1 MQTSSALATG
11 GMVATSHPLATEA
24 ALEVLGAGGN
34 AVDAALAAAAV
45 TWVVLPMMC
54 GPGGDAFALVFDP
67 RDGEVLGFGSGG
79 MAPAAA
85 TPRWFEERDH
95 RLIPLYGPLSVG
107 VPGAV
112 AVLEEL
118 SERYG
123 RLPFGE
129 HFAAALRHAD
139 RGFPVSPAVAAHFA
153 KYGAQLAADP
163 ESSRIYGAVREGS
176 VLAQTDLARSI
187 ETIALEGARV
197 IYRGRLADAIAA
209 YMRDAGGLLT
219 LQDMAENRV
228 DVYDPPSI
236 DYRGNQVFQTAPPSQ
251 GFVVLEELKILE
263 SFDLASLPPGAE
275 QTIHLMVEAKK
286 LAVEDRLA
294 HAGDPRFVEWD
305 VERLLSPEH
314 AARRAAMIDR
324 SVVRPTV
331 AVPAAEGDTTYLCV
345 VDRDGFAISFIHSL
359 SAAFGAGV
367 TVPGTGILLNNRV
380 GRGFTLELGHPNGLA
395 PHKRTMST
403 LNCYLVARDGKPA
416 FVGGTPGGDGQVQ
429 WNLQVL
435 SLLLDHGSDPQE
447 AVSAPRWT
455 HSPTTDPWTL
465 DSPETL
471 TLEDRVPETT
481 LEGLRRRGHP
491 VQVVGPWQAG
501 GSAQVIAIDQASGT
515 LRGGSDPRGGGLALG
530 R

>member
-1 MQTSSALATG
+1 
-11 GMVATSHPLATEA
+11 MVATSHPLATEA
-24 ALEVLGAGGN
+24 ALEILGAGGN

-67 RDGEVLGFGSGG
+67 LEGEVLGVGSGG
-79 MAPAAA
+79 MAPGAA
-85 TPRWFEERDH
+85 TAQWFEDRGH
-95 RLIPLYGPLSVG
+95 RLIPLAGPLSVG
-107 VPGAV
+107 VPSAV
-112 AVLEEL
+112 AVMEEL

-123 RLPFGE
+123 RLPFGD

-139 RGFPVSPAVAAHFA
+139 RGFPVSEPVAARFA
-153 KYGAQLAADP
+153 THGASLAADP
-163 ESSRIYGAVREGS
+163 ESKRIYGDVREGS
-176 VLAQTDLARSI
+176 QLVQADLARSI
-187 ETIALEGARV
+187 EAIALDGAKV
-197 IYRGRLADAIAA
+197 LYRGRLGEAIAA
-209 YMRDAGGLLT
+209 YMREAGGLLT
-219 LQDMAENRV
+219 LEDLSENRV
-228 DVYDPPSI
+228 DIYDPPSI
-236 DYRGNQVFQTAPPSQ
+236 DYRGNRVFETAPPSQ
-251 GFVVLEELKILE
+251 GFVVLVGLKILE
-263 SFDLASLPPGAE
+263 NFDLGSLPPGGE

-286 LAVEDRLA
+286 LAVEDRLKY
-294 HAGDPRFVEWD
+294 AGDPRFVEWD
-305 VERLLSPEH
+305 LERLLSAEH
-314 AARRAAMIDR
+314 AAKRAAMIDR
-324 SVVRPTV
+324 SVVRPSV

-380 GRGFTLELGHPNGLA
+380 GRGFTLEPGHPNRLA

-403 LNCYLVARDGKPA
+403 LNCYLVERDGRPT

-435 SLLLDHGSDPQE
+435 SSLLDHGSDPQE

-455 HSPTTDPWTL
+455 HGPTTDPWTL
-465 DSPETL
+465 DAPEAL

-491 VQVVGPWQAG
+491 VKVVGPWQAG
-501 GSAQVIAIDQASGT
+501 GSAQVIAIDPASGS
-515 LRGGSDPRGGGLALG
+515 LKGGSDPRGGGLALG